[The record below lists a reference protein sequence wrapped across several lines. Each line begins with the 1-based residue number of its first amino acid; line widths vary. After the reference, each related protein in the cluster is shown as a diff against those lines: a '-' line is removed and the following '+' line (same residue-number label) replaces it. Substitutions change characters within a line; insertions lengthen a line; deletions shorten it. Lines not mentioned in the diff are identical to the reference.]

1 LAISA
6 LIGGIGLAKIENT
19 ILLFK
24 EMVSEFNITLPNE
37 GVPKKPIRKL
47 IRFFQTIEDARA
59 QGMVSYP
66 LHEILMVA
74 FLAVMAGAGTM
85 LDIAMFGSVNEAWLK
100 KNFGIQHGIPS
111 HDTFRRVLS
120 LIHPQQLQKATVAF
134 LLDNIKLL
142 KRAFHIEGGGLRQ
155 YCVDGKTAR
164 GTGRLKGSERE
175 IKQMHSLHVY
185 DRTDGI
191 CLVSQEVGDK
201 TNEIPV
207 AKEMLRLL
215 DLKESVVS
223 FDAMN
228 TQRDTIA
235 VVVGQK
241 GDYVA
246 ALKGNQRELY
256 QEVRSFFKPSLIQR
270 IEAGKTNYFEVR
282 EKTHSRIEIRKYYLS
297 KNVSWLVQLQDWP
310 GLKAL
315 IYYSLHTEN
324 INTGKTT
331 DEVYCYISSL
341 TDVEL
346 CADVI
351 RGHWAVENQLHWHL
365 DVNFLED
372 STEIIDRYAFQN
384 FSLLNKM
391 ALSLFKLIAPI
402 QKLSVRST
410 KRQVGWNIDTLIK
423 AFRILDED
431 ILANAILD
439 VKTKP

>member
-1 LAISA
+1 M
-6 LIGGIGLAKIENT
+6 AKVENT
-19 ILLFK
+19 ILMFK
-24 EMVSEFNITLPNE
+24 EIVAQHQITLPDK
-37 GVPKKPIRKL
+37 GIPRKPIRKL
-47 IRFFQTIEDARA
+47 IRFFQTVEDARL

-85 LDIAMFGSVNEAWLK
+85 LDIAMFGSVNAAWLQE
-100 KNFGIQHGIPS
+100 NFSIEHGSPS

-120 LIHPQQLQKATVAF
+120 LIQPAQLQRATVAF

-142 KRAFHIEGGGLRQ
+142 KRAFGMEDGIKQ
-155 YCVDGKTAR
+155 YCLDGKTAR
-164 GTGRLKGSERE
+164 GTGRLRGSAHE
-175 IKQMHSLHVY
+175 IRQMHTLHVY
-185 DRTDGI
+185 DRSDGI
-191 CLVSQEVGDK
+191 CLVSKEVGDK

-207 AKEMLRLL
+207 AQEVLRLL
-215 DLKESVVS
+215 DLNGSVVS
-223 FDAMN
+223 FDALN
-228 TQRDTIA
+228 TQCDTIA
-235 VVVGQK
+235 AVVGQK

-256 QEVRSFFKPSLIQR
+256 QEALSFFRPSLLKRIQTS
-270 IEAGKTNYFEVR
+270 GTNYIEVK
-282 EKTHSRIEIRKYYLS
+282 EKKHNRIEIRKYYLS
-297 KNVSWLVQLQDWP
+297 KNIAWLVQLHDWP
-310 GLKAL
+310 GMKAL
-315 IYYSLHTEN
+315 IYYSLHTED
-324 INTGKTT
+324 IRTGKKT
-331 DEVYCYISSL
+331 EEIYCYISSL

-351 RGHWAVENQLHWHL
+351 RGHWAIENQLHWHL

-372 STEIIDRYAFQN
+372 ATEIIDRVAFQN

-391 ALSLFKLIAPI
+391 ALSVFKLIAPI

-410 KRQVGWNIDTLIK
+410 KKYVGWNIDTLIK

-431 ILANAILD
+431 ILADAILD